1 MELTG
6 KCWPEAH
13 SLICR
18 IKQPFFLIHRA
29 LYGYEG
35 QTDVLK
41 VVATG
46 DGGITELKEDLNEG
60 KIQYA
65 FVRVQDLNTGLNK
78 LILINWQVSVAIIEQ

>member
-1 MELTG
+1 VVQLFLFFTLTI
-6 KCWPEAH
+6 AL
-13 SLICR
+13 S
-18 IKQPFFLIHRA
+18 RA

-35 QTDVLK
+35 QTNDLK

-65 FVRVQDLNTGLNK
+65 FVRVTDINTGLNK
-78 LILINWQVSVAIIEQ
+78 LILINWQVSVWL